1 METKDLKEHL
11 DTAVSDVKDRI
22 KQQNAEIEKHG
33 ETTAET
39 AKALESATK
48 RMDEVKSEIDRI
60 IDERKKDDER
70 IVDLE
75 KRLNRGGM
83 SEDEQAKTLGHMLV
97 ESKQYKAA
105 VEANDTKVSPVTASM
120 SLKDLT
126 SAPASGGSLNQPMRR
141 DEIFRDPADRMAFIR
156 DLLPMVPTADGSVE
170 IIVEK
175 SFVNNAGPQAAT
187 GTGSGLGAGE
197 LEKKAKSN
205 LMYELDDV
213 KIRTLA
219 HWIPASRQILAD
231 APRLRAEINSR
242 LIYGLMIESDSQLL
256 FGDGS
261 GQNLEGIMVNSDVSD
276 IGALEAGLS
285 AVERQRAMIRH
296 IRRAITKCQV
306 NEYRNVNGLVMN
318 PEDWE
323 DIETATGTDGHY
335 IWASVQTG
343 AGERIWR
350 VPVIPT
356 NAQNEGEFVLGDW
369 QMGAT
374 LYDREQVSVRVSES
388 HEEFFIKNA
397 VAILAEERIGLGVH
411 RPLAF
416 TKGQFTSATG

>member
-1 METKDLKEHL
+1 MEVKDLKEHL
-11 DTAVSDVKDRI
+11 DTAVTDVKERI
-22 KQQNAEIEKHG
+22 KQQNEEIEKHG

-39 AKALESATK
+39 AKSLKAATD

-60 IDERKKDDER
+60 IESRKKDDER
-70 IVDLE
+70 IVELE
-75 KRLNRGGM
+75 KRLNRAGM
-83 SEDEQAKTLGHMLV
+83 SEDEEAKTLGHMLI

-105 VEANDTKVSPVTASM
+105 VEANDTKVSPVTAKMSM
-120 SLKDLT
+120 KDLT
-126 SAPASGGSLNQPMRR
+126 SAPTSAGALNQPMRR
-141 DEIFRDPADRMAFIR
+141 DEIMRDPADRMSFIR
-156 DLLPMVPTADGSVE
+156 DLLVTVPTSDGSVE

-197 LEKKAKSN
+197 FEKKPKSN
-205 LMYELDDV
+205 LIYELTDV

-219 HWIPASRQILAD
+219 HWIPAARQILAD
-231 APRLRAEINSR
+231 APRLRSEIDSR
-242 LIYGLMIESDSQLL
+242 LIYGLMLESDNQLL

-285 AVERQRAMIRH
+285 DVERQRAMIRH
-296 IRRAITKCQV
+296 LRRAITKCQT
-306 NEYRNVNGLVMN
+306 NEYRNVNGVVLN

-350 VPVIPT
+350 VPVVST

-388 HEEFFIKNA
+388 HADFFIENA
-397 VAILAEERIGLGVH
+397 IAILAEERIGLGVH